1 MLCWF
6 LPCSNTSQPYIYLYP
21 LLLKPPF
28 SPTPPHTSRSSQST
42 KRNSLFH
49 TAASRQLFILHMVV
63 ITKRNTLTPVRMAS
77 TENIYK
83 GGFPGISP
91 VKNPPAIAADMSSVP
106 GPGRS
111 HVPWSKRSLC
121 ATTSAQSGSRGY
133 WAHAPWRPRSATG
146 EASAVRS
153 PHTTMR
159 EQLPLA
165 TMREKLAQQWRPSTA
180 TNNKI

>member
-6 LPCSNTSQPYIYLYP
+6 LPCSNTSQLHLYLYP

-49 TAASRQLFILHMVV
+49 TAASRQLFILHTVV

-83 GGFPGISP
+83 GGFPGGSP
-91 VKNPPAIAADMSSVP
+91 VKNPPAIAADLSSSLVWEDPTCHGANEACSPQLLYSLGAAATEPMCP
-106 GPGRS
+106 GGHALQQEKP
-111 HVPWSKRSLC
+111 
-121 ATTSAQSGSRGY
+121 AQ
-133 WAHAPWRPRSATG
+133 
-146 EASAVRS
+146 
-153 PHTTMR
+153 
-159 EQLPLA
+159 
-165 TMREKLAQQWRPSTA
+165 
-180 TNNKI
+180 